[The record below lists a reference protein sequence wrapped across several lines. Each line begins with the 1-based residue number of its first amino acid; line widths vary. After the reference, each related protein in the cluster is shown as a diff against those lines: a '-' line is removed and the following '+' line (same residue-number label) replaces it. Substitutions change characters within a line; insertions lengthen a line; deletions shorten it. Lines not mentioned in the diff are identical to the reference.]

1 MSTYINY
8 NKKETTIDVA
18 LSNMTHNQIEM
29 NRVPLV
35 DYAAFTDHIPYI
47 FKIPVNKSETNE
59 YVISKTKMKK
69 DSRGKNMAEVINSHI
84 LLNFPQNFEVEM
96 VADALEFINLTH
108 EINYN
113 FLPLN
118 KIKLQKRVE
127 LFKKDARVRK
137 ILKLRT
143 EYMEKN
149 NFHTPRTV
157 DFGLQIFNKVLN
169 KLLVKARRNYWTN
182 SLSKLEQ
189 KDDMWSIFKQFKNK
203 KTHIPHS

>member
-1 MSTYINY
+1 M
-8 NKKETTIDVA
+8 
-18 LSNMTHNQIEM
+18 
-29 NRVPLV
+29 
-35 DYAAFTDHIPYI
+35 
-47 FKIPVNKSETNE
+47 
-59 YVISKTKMKK
+59 
-69 DSRGKNMAEVINSHI
+69 
-84 LLNFPQNFEVEM
+84 LNFPQNFEVEM

-108 EINYN
+108 EINNN

-203 KTHIPHS
+203 KTHIPQEIAVDDIAIFYKNSRGILHQKTFLFLHIFHLTILLFRWNA